1 MLNFILGLSS
11 EWRRKHKSSFSV
23 YFQLLEGIISSPK
36 MLSDHSSPGCGW
48 FHSLSACS
56 QHSQSSCPPG
66 QRCSLRNSMRYGCL
80 LANISSDIITAGY
93 TKKKNPNTEHCYVTL
108 GESPSNSII
117 HQKLTEEKRPPE
129 RPYIDYFSSSPIC
142 KSILLFSCWPAQM
155 FGPDELSVIWPSGSA
170 RGRSRSG
177 GFEAK
182 GRANKR
188 ASGELKA
195 VACDQIGLSHMLPS
209 LSLCSGSPCKN
220 AGQRTHVQ
228 PLSPT
233 GTLNRG
239 AIQTR
244 FLQRP
249 ASPPVTPE
257 SRPSQW
263 GAWPANPWV
272 TGMLLMKST
281 WTGSKQEWGGGRVQL
296 RQSLPLT
303 EFRVFGGILFPQS
316 LTKNTPLQ
324 LLICFL
330 EETKVLLFQ
339 GSMTW
344 KKPDTNIREC
354 SSFRS

>member
-1 MLNFILGLSS
+1 
-11 EWRRKHKSSFSV
+11 
-23 YFQLLEGIISSPK
+23 
-36 MLSDHSSPGCGW
+36 
-48 FHSLSACS
+48 
-56 QHSQSSCPPG
+56 
-66 QRCSLRNSMRYGCL
+66 
-80 LANISSDIITAGY
+80 
-93 TKKKNPNTEHCYVTL
+93 
-108 GESPSNSII
+108 
-117 HQKLTEEKRPPE
+117 
-129 RPYIDYFSSSPIC
+129 
-142 KSILLFSCWPAQM
+142 M
-155 FGPDELSVIWPSGSA
+155 FGPDELSVIWPSGSV

-195 VACDQIGLSHMLPS
+195 LACDQIGLSHMLPS

-233 GTLNRG
+233 GTLNCG
-239 AIQTR
+239 AIQAR

-249 ASPPVTPE
+249 SSPPVTPE

-303 EFRVFGGILFPQS
+303 EFRVFGGILF
-316 LTKNTPLQ
+316 LQ
-324 LLICFL
+324 KPHKKYS
-330 EETKVLLFQ
+330 TAASYLLFGGNKGTVISGQ
-339 GSMTW
+339 HDLEKARHQYKRMF
-344 KKPDTNIREC
+344 I
-354 SSFRS
+354 F